1 MRFHEREGGTASR
14 ATAGN
19 PRVGQRVILINR
31 YFYPDRSATG
41 QMLSDLAFFLAG
53 QGCDVHVIAGAGAY
67 DDPALV
73 FPGREEIA
81 GVTIRRIATGRARPR
96 SLSARARSYLSLYR
110 GFALEAF
117 RHSRAGDILVVKTD
131 PPLLS
136 CALWPVAKLK
146 RLKQVNWL
154 QDLYPEVAVALGVAG
169 LRGPIGRALARLRNA
184 SLRGAALN
192 VAIGE
197 SMRARLLSLNV
208 PLKKTCVIANWC
220 DDWAIVPRPAAS
232 NPLREAWG
240 LADKFVVGYS
250 GNLGRAHDYR
260 TLLGAAAILHDQ
272 RDIVFL
278 FIGGGQQIERLRD
291 EAAALGLAAQFQ
303 FHPYQDAAL
312 LPQSLCAPDIHW
324 LSLMPELEGLIV
336 PSKFYGIAAAARP
349 MIAVMQSEGE
359 IARLVRRFDCGAV
372 IAPGD
377 SEGFARTILAW
388 REDRDRL
395 ATMGR
400 NARAL
405 LDGDFRKRD
414 SLQAWHRAL
423 TAIGHNALV
432 GTAVEEINV

>member
-1 MRFHEREGGTASR
+1 MRFHEREDRSGLGVTAD
-14 ATAGN
+14 N

-41 QMLSDLAFFLAG
+41 QLLSDLAFCLADKG
-53 QGCDVHVIAGAGAY
+53 YDVHVIAGAGAY

-73 FPGREEIA
+73 FPPREETA
-81 GVTIRRIATGRARPR
+81 GVKIRRIAVGRARPR
-96 SLSARARSYLSLYR
+96 SLAARAGLYLSLYR
-110 GFALEAF
+110 AFALEAF
-117 RHSRAGDILVVKTD
+117 RLGRPSDILVVKTD

-146 RLKQVNWL
+146 KLKQVNWL
-154 QDLYPEVAVALGVAG
+154 QDLYPEVAVALGVSG
-169 LRGPIGRALARLRNA
+169 LRGPIGWALARLRDA

-192 VAIGE
+192 VAIGD
-197 SMRARLLSLNV
+197 SMRARLEALNV
-208 PLKKTCVIANWC
+208 PREKTCVIANWC
-220 DDWAIVPRPAAS
+220 DDRAIVPQRGAS

-240 LADKFVVGYS
+240 LVDKFVVGYS
-250 GNLGRAHDYR
+250 GNLGRAHEYR
-260 TLLGAAAILHDQ
+260 TLLGAAATLRDQ

-278 FIGGGQQIERLRD
+278 FIGGGRQIELLRG

-303 FHPYQDAAL
+303 FRPYQDAAL

-324 LSLMPELEGLIV
+324 LSLLPELEGLIV

-349 MIAVMQSEGE
+349 MIAVMHAEGE

-388 REDRDRL
+388 RGNRDRL
-395 ATMGR
+395 AKMGQ
-400 NARAL
+400 NARDL
-405 LDGDFRKRD
+405 LDRDFRKRQ
-414 SLQAWHRAL
+414 SLEKWDRAL
-423 TAIGHNALV
+423 TAVARNAPA
-432 GTAVEEINV
+432 GAGAEKINV